1 MFFNI
6 LNLVFV
12 VKDLLMYY
20 ANELFNSIQY
30 IKTPR
35 TII

>member
-20 ANELFNSIQY
+20 ANELLILYN
-30 IKTPR
+30 T
-35 TII
+35 